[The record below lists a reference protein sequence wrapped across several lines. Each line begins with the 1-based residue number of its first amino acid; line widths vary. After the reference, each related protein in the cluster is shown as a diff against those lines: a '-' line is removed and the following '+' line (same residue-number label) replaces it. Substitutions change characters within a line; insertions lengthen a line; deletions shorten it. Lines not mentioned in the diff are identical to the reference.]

1 MASAKTTLLDAGRQL
16 MLRRGFTATSVDD
29 VCAEAG
35 VTKGSF
41 FHHFSSKEEFGKAL
55 LEHHWSTMQQMLGS
69 APFNRVEDPLARLHG
84 YLDLFVQLAH
94 DPRVEKSCLFGNLA
108 QEVAPTNEALRAEC
122 AGAFGRWVEQI
133 AADLVEAKRRYAP
146 RAKFDPV
153 SVAEYFIAIYEGS
166 LVLAKANGDARVLAE
181 NVEHF
186 RTYVDALLGRSK
198 RKGGT
203 RG

>member
-1 MASAKTTLLDAGRQL
+1 MTTAKTKLLDAGTQL

-29 VCAEAG
+29 VCTEAG

-55 LEHHWSTMQQMLGS
+55 LGHYWSTMQEQLGS
-69 APFNRVEDPLARLHG
+69 APFNRLEDPLARLNG
-84 YLDLFVQLAH
+84 YLDLFVHVAH
-94 DPRVEKSCLFGNLA
+94 DPAIEKSCLFGNVA
-108 QEVAPTNEALRAEC
+108 QEVAPTNDALRAEC
-122 AGAFGRWVEQI
+122 AGGFERWAEQI
-133 AADLVEAKRRYAP
+133 ASDLREAKRKYAP

-166 LVLAKANGDARVLAE
+166 LVLAKANGDARVLAD

-186 RTYVDALLGRSK
+186 RRYVHVLLK
-198 RKGGT
+198 KGGT